1 MSTSKFQKPNRWA
14 CDPVMLS
21 HSIIIHQS
29 TSHHHHILWWNSENG
44 GEKWKKRR
52 EKQDATKA
60 TQHTAKINRYFST
73 NREGKKR
80 IKNSRGA
87 LLFFPER
94 KRKKKSSVDDPYRTI
109 MAPKVP
115 SRRSHCAVDI
125 CVSSLSC
132 SNEKTND
139 RSIAAQTI
147 NVCAVHCSFVL
158 FSFPGKKNRKKSNCN
173 QNT

>member
-1 MSTSKFQKPNRWA
+1 MEQREW
-14 CDPVMLS
+14 
-21 HSIIIHQS
+21 
-29 TSHHHHILWWNSENG
+29 
-44 GEKWKKRR
+44 RR
-52 EKQDATKA
+52 EMKETQGKTGRHKSNKTRRLNKPVFQYKHKQ
-60 TQHTAKINRYFST
+60 R
-73 NREGKKR
+73 GKKR
-80 IKNSRGA
+80 IKNSRGT
-87 LLFFPER
+87 LLFSPEKK
-94 KRKKKSSVDDPYRTI
+94 KRKILVWMIRT
-109 MAPKVP
+109 VP
-115 SRRSHCAVDI
+115 QWHQKSHCAVDI

>member
-14 CDPVMLS
+14 RDSVMLS

-29 TSHHHHILWWNSENG
+29 TSHHHILWWNSENG

-60 TQHTAKINRYFST
+60 TRRQNKPVFQYKQR
-73 NREGKKR
+73 GKK
-80 IKNSRGA
+80 KNQKFTRDPFILS
-87 LLFFPER
+87 
-94 KRKKKSSVDDPYRTI
+94 RKKKERKSLVWMIRT
-109 MAPKVP
+109 VP
-115 SRRSHCAVDI
+115 QWHQKSHCAADI
-125 CVSSLSC
+125 HVSSLSC

-173 QNT
+173 QNR